1 MIQLVQFIYQV
12 MRDEGDVDDELRV
25 KQREVQQL
33 QESRYQRLLDVKVQ
47 LEKQLEDQKIKL
59 RILSEDFSYNLELL
73 EARKLELQ
81 RQDRLIQEISLE
93 KDQAYARV
101 KSLLAK
107 IEHLEA
113 KEEERKAVE
122 AEERARNKVV
132 ICFHSYNFMEL

>member
-122 AEERARNKVV
+122 AEERARNKVF
-132 ICFHSYNFMEL
+132 ICFYSSNFMEL

>member
-132 ICFHSYNFMEL
+132 ICFYSSNFMEL

>member
-1 MIQLVQFIYQV
+1 

-132 ICFHSYNFMEL
+132 ICFYSYNYMEL